1 MKLFGYIGFLP
12 LALFL
17 SSCGSDDFLAVG
29 TASVGGSVSGNSGP
43 VTLTINR
50 ESTVTIA
57 TGGGPFEFGGIEK
70 GTIYSVEVSSL
81 PDGQGCEV
89 SNSSGT
95 IDSDI
100 NNISV
105 TCSDNLTGKRFFSSA
120 SAGEVVDFDFDFDP
134 TVLEYTWETTK
145 SSYGALDEAENVW
158 SGSGTL
164 VSDGGNR
171 YRMFDSNGDPFGR
184 LTVNEDEESM
194 IARVA
199 LPILNGGFRAFSDDE
214 SLTFGNDDFLSNKV
228 TVPVF
233 GVADK
238 IEDATA
244 AGVYNFVST
253 SCRPGPGIPLSRGFP
268 AQTKA
273 GVIWNTLT
281 NDPDEAMCTTSFGT
295 VSLSQSDAS
304 SDVAPIMD
312 VTYCERANIGG
323 ESPSCTGGT
332 KSGTATLDG
341 DVGAWLISMNDEP
354 GRVHALIVYE
364 ASDGQNVGWLD
375 TDGGD
380 DFGYGTMI
388 LSEQVDSLDPADIQG
403 TYHMET
409 NLFNG
414 NDVTLCASG
423 ANIIPLKAG
432 EPQGTFLSN
441 SPWVGMAAL
450 QEAGEGEILGMLAGL
465 GMLVTRNP
473 VFDDP
478 WTFEIG
484 QKTGE
489 AVCGS

>member
-1 MKLFGYIGFLP
+1 M
-12 LALFL
+12 
-17 SSCGSDDFLAVG
+17 
-29 TASVGGSVSGNSGP
+29 GGSVSGNSGP

-105 TCSDNLTGKRFFSSA
+105 TCSDNLTGKRFLAQPQRGRSWISI
-120 SAGEVVDFDFDFDP
+120 SISIYRAGIYLGNNKELLWSF
-134 TVLEYTWETTK
+134 
-145 SSYGALDEAENVW
+145 DEAENVW

-273 GVIWNTLT
+273 
-281 NDPDEAMCTTSFGT
+281 A
-295 VSLSQSDAS
+295 LS
-304 SDVAPIMD
+304 
-312 VTYCERANIGG
+312 G
-323 ESPSCTGGT
+323 
-332 KSGTATLDG
+332 
-341 DVGAWLISMNDEP
+341 
-354 GRVHALIVYE
+354 
-364 ASDGQNVGWLD
+364 
-375 TDGGD
+375 
-380 DFGYGTMI
+380 
-388 LSEQVDSLDPADIQG
+388 
-403 TYHMET
+403 
-409 NLFNG
+409 
-414 NDVTLCASG
+414 
-423 ANIIPLKAG
+423 IP
-432 EPQGTFLSN
+432 
-441 SPWVGMAAL
+441 
-450 QEAGEGEILGMLAGL
+450 
-465 GMLVTRNP
+465 
-473 VFDDP
+473 
-478 WTFEIG
+478 
-484 QKTGE
+484 
-489 AVCGS
+489 